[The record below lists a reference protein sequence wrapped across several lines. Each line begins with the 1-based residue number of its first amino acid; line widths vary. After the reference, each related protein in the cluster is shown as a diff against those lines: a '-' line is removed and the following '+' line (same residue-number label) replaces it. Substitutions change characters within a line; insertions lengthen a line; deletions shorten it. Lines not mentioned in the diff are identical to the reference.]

1 MSSATPDPTPA
12 TDARHPDRNVRP
24 HPADSDLVIRPRRPA
39 RQQFGAVVLQL
50 EAFLVLFATLVAFG
64 LRVADPVAVW
74 TVGGAL
80 AVVLLLLSGML
91 RSPGG
96 YVAGSVVQVLVV
108 AFGVLVPMMYA
119 LGGIFVV
126 LWVVALRLGSRID
139 RERAEFDATNPDAVP
154 PPPAPR
160 R

>member
-1 MSSATPDPTPA
+1 MSSAAPDPTPA
-12 TDARHPDRNVRP
+12 TDASHPDRNARP
-24 HPADSDLVIRPRRPA
+24 HPADPALVIRPRRPA

-80 AVVLLLLSGML
+80 AVVLLLLSGLL

-96 YVAGSVVQVLVV
+96 YLAGSVVQVLVV
-108 AFGVLVPMMYA
+108 ASGVLVPMMYA

-154 PPPAPR
+154 PAPAPR